1 MYNNKNVF
9 YNNRIYSLLLEKK
22 CIISSIYYSFHPYT
36 LPLGE

>member
-9 YNNRIYSLLLEKK
+9 YIIEFISLLLEKK
-22 CIISSIYYSFHPYT
+22 CIISIYYSFHPYT

>member
-1 MYNNKNVF
+1 MFF
-9 YNNRIYSLLLEKK
+9 YIIEFISLLLEKK